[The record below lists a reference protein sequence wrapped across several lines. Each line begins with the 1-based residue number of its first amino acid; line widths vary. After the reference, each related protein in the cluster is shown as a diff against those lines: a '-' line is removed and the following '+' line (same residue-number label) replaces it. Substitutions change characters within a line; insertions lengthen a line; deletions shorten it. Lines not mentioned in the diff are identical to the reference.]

1 MNIDLDKTQMILKI
15 LELNEA
21 FEQMEELAKDL
32 TNDNF
37 SLMAAMNAKNK
48 NMSRLQASLSQALDT
63 LKSQN
68 RILARQ
74 RKMIDEKDQV
84 IAELYT
90 RNRVLLAESKQ
101 PEPQNQTIN

>member
-21 FEQMEELAKDL
+21 FEQMEELVKDL

-37 SLMAAMNAKNK
+37 SLVAVMNAKNK

-63 LKSQN
+63 LKAQN

-74 RKMIDEKDQV
+74 RKIIDEKDQV

-90 RNRVLLAESKQ
+90 RNRALLAESKQ